1 MLEVDKNGMVI
12 NNARILPRRTTA
24 LERAAMPTVRGIIVH
39 QTGSSTEQAVFNS
52 YLVPGANGAH
62 FLISKQ
68 GTIYQTASLY
78 RRTNHVGNVRARC
91 LAEHRCTAAEIKQ
104 YSKSGPK
111 AISRTEM
118 TKSVPE
124 RYPSNLDSIGIEI
137 VGIASLPPSK
147 KMPPNLTPK
156 KQQEFIN
163 ENAVYEAVNGPQQ
176 SALSYLVEELKNSLQ
191 IPGTEIHRHPAVSY
205 KNVTEAETATWQ

>member
-24 LERAAMPTVRGIIVH
+24 IERAAMPTVRGIIVH

-124 RYPSNLDSIGIEI
+124 RYPPTWT
-137 VGIASLPPSK
+137 ASALKSLASRRCLRAK
-147 KMPPNLTPK
+147 DAPNLTPK